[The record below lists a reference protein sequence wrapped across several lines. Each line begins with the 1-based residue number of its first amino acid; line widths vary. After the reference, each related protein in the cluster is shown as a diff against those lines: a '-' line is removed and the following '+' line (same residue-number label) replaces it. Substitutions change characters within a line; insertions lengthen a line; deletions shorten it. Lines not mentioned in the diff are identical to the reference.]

1 MIFTRSL
8 ALAAFLAPLACAAPP
23 PAAEQP
29 RFTVALD
36 NWSISYMNGPGKV
49 SLGISIMLQGKG
61 TFVIPSSGEG
71 QLTRLAMRDSTGK
84 ETPCD
89 PRQPWGM
96 PGKLNP
102 SHVLGSKSSSS
113 PGSPYTILHFSCGFK
128 ELPAPQSEWLRIRGT
143 WTVQFCPD
151 PQQLMLKQTVQ
162 PAEEPQTFYLDLPE
176 PGVREDS
183 DIIQADSASNTA
195 SIQLKTNE
203 ERTTLSCE
211 AEFPSSAS
219 IQGFAIL
226 DSTGRPIPGLRR
238 NFTPEIEE
246 REDGKTRIACLYEM
260 EGETDGE
267 GAGKPV
273 PSLPRELKI
282 GAVYLPSKH
291 SLDVPIDLTVNPS
304 LSTPRPSREPVNNPE
319 SGLSARPSSAL
330 QVKLYNW
337 FFSRNE
343 QEPVF
348 LGIHLHTDKNHAL
361 LNDMEQQGAS
371 YINLSTPGGKT
382 AVHCRVKPPTW
393 GTSTYNMLFFPL
405 PRSLPPGNGGWL
417 LTGELRVPVGEVHTT
432 PARTIPAE
440 PGKKWVFDVPAASE
454 GYPPFRLQ
462 ATLLSI
468 KPSAKEC
475 RVTFKLQGH
484 HGKPHFSGFHVEGG
498 MQIMTNKD
506 PEDETAHL
514 ITYSFPQPP
523 GTLSC
528 CAKYIV
534 NPTVIRHPLNMRI
547 GLGGIVPAPTEK

>member
-8 ALAAFLAPLACAAPP
+8 ALAALLAPLASAAPP

-36 NWSISYMNGPGKV
+36 DWSISYMNGPGKV
-49 SLGISIMLQGKG
+49 GLGISITLQGKG

-71 QLTRLAMRDSTGK
+71 QLTRLVMQDSTGK
-84 ETPCD
+84 ETSCD
-89 PRQPWGM
+89 PYQPWGM
-96 PGKLNP
+96 PGELNP
-102 SHVLGSKSSSS
+102 SHVIGSKSPSS
-113 PGSPYTILHFSCGFK
+113 PGSPYKILHFSCGFK

-151 PQQLMLKQTVQ
+151 PQRLMLRQTVK
-162 PAEEPQTFYLDLPE
+162 PSEEPQTFYLDLPE
-176 PGVREDS
+176 PNVREDS
-183 DIIQADSASNTA
+183 DIVQADSVSNTA

-203 ERTTLSCE
+203 DRTTLSCE

-226 DSTGRPIPGLRR
+226 DSTGRPISGLRR
-238 NFTPEIEE
+238 AHTPEIEE
-246 REDGKTRIACLYEM
+246 PKDGKTSISCLYEM
-260 EGETDGE
+260 EE
-267 GAGKPV
+267 GAEKPS

-282 GAVYLPSKH
+282 GVVYLPRKH

-304 LSTPRPSREPVNNPE
+304 LSPPSPPRKPVNNPE
-319 SGLSARPSSAL
+319 SGLSAQPPAAL

-337 FFSRNE
+337 FFYKDA

-348 LGIHLHTDKNHAL
+348 LGIHIHTDKNHAL
-361 LNDMEQQGAS
+361 MNDMEQQGAS
-371 YINLSTPGGKT
+371 YINLSSPGGKT
-382 AVHCRVKPPTW
+382 AVRCRVHPPTW

-405 PRSLPPGNGGWL
+405 PRSLPPGNEGWL

-440 PGKKWVFDVPAASE
+440 PGKKWLFDVPAASE

-468 KPSAKEC
+468 KPSAKES

-498 MQIMTNKD
+498 MQVMSNKD

-528 CAKYIV
+528 CVKYIV

-547 GLGGIVPAPTEK
+547 GLGGIVPAPPEK